1 MAVTMFRLYYSALI
15 DVKRN
20 FEQTNPFECFFTL
33 RGFTLIENRNKN
45 CNSILPANMQFSESL
60 HREVHLNMIYN
71 SFQTGRNVH
80 YN

>member
-1 MAVTMFRLYYSALI
+1 MDPRKKLIVNFMPWQQLCFGYSALI

-60 HREVHLNMIYN
+60 HREVIFKHD
-71 SFQTGRNVH
+71 S
-80 YN
+80 